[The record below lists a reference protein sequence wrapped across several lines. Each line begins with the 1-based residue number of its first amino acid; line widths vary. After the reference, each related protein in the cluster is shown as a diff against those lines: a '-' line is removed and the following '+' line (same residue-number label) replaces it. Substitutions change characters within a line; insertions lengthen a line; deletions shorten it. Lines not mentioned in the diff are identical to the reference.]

1 MQILTSPQ
9 ELAALCRQWRKD
21 GERIAL
27 VPTMG
32 YYHAGHE
39 SLMARGRALG
49 SKLVVSLFVNPTQF
63 GPNEDLAA
71 YPRDYERDAAIA
83 RKQGADVLF
92 IPEEGSMY
100 APDHATW
107 VEVPDM
113 ARGLCGASRPI
124 HFRGLCTV
132 GMILFWLVQPDVAV
146 FGQKDWQQQAI
157 IRRMVR
163 DMNVPVQIETQPTM
177 READGLAMSSRNVY
191 MTEAERAQA
200 PQLRQGLELARRL
213 AAQGETS
220 AARLRDAV
228 LLYWAEHLPLGRL
241 DYLSVVDADS
251 LEPLDTLNGRG
262 LMACAVHMG
271 KARLIDNILL
281 QD

>member
-1 MQILTSPQ
+1 MQILTTPQ
-9 ELAALCRQWRKD
+9 ELAAQCRAWHAQ
-21 GERIAL
+21 GEDVAL

-39 SLMARGRALG
+39 DLMVHARGLAKR
-49 SKLVVSLFVNPTQF
+49 LVVSLFVNPAQF
-63 GPNEDLAA
+63 GPGEDLEA
-71 YPRDYERDAAIA
+71 YPRDAERDAAIA
-83 RKQGADVLF
+83 ERRGADVLF
-92 IPEEGSMY
+92 MPEPGSMY

-107 VEVPDM
+107 VEVPEL
-113 ARGLCGASRPI
+113 AKGLCGQSRPI
-124 HFRGLCTV
+124 HFRGVCTV
-132 GMILFWLVQPDVAV
+132 VLKLFLLTRADVAV

-163 DMNVPVQIETQPTM
+163 DMNIPVRIETQPTM

-200 PQLRQGLELARRL
+200 PQMRQGLELARRL
-213 AAQGETS
+213 AQAGETS

-228 LLYWAEHLPLGRL
+228 LRYWAEQLPLGRL
-241 DYLSVVDADS
+241 DYLSVVDADT
-251 LEPLDTLNGRG
+251 LEPLDSLNGRG

-271 KARLIDNILL
+271 KSRIIDNILL

>member
-1 MQILTSPQ
+1 ML
-9 ELAALCRQWRKD
+9 
-21 GERIAL
+21 
-27 VPTMG
+27 
-32 YYHAGHE
+32 
-39 SLMARGRALG
+39 
-49 SKLVVSLFVNPTQF
+49 SLFVNPTQF

-71 YPRDYERDAAIA
+71 YPRDHERDAAIA

-124 HFRGLCTV
+124 HFRGVCTV
-132 GMILFWLVQPDVAV
+132 VMKLFWLVQPDVAV

-163 DMNVPVQIETQPTM
+163 DMNVPVRIETQPTM

-220 AARLRDAV
+220 AALLRDAV
-228 LLYWAEHLPLGRL
+228 LRYWAEHLPLGRL

>member
-9 ELAALCRQWRKD
+9 ELAALCRQWRTD
-21 GERIAL
+21 GESIAL

-39 SLMARGRALG
+39 SLMARGRECG

-71 YPRDYERDAAIA
+71 YPRDHERDAAIA

-92 IPEEGSMY
+92 IPEDGAMY

-124 HFRGLCTV
+124 HFRGVCTV
-132 GMILFWLVQPDVAV
+132 VMKLFWLVQPAVAV
-146 FGQKDWQQQAI
+146 FGQKD
-157 IRRMVR
+157 
-163 DMNVPVQIETQPTM
+163 
-177 READGLAMSSRNVY
+177 
-191 MTEAERAQA
+191 
-200 PQLRQGLELARRL
+200 
-213 AAQGETS
+213 
-220 AARLRDAV
+220 
-228 LLYWAEHLPLGRL
+228 
-241 DYLSVVDADS
+241 
-251 LEPLDTLNGRG
+251 
-262 LMACAVHMG
+262 
-271 KARLIDNILL
+271 
-281 QD
+281 